1 MSDAIPQI
9 NLEKIPC
16 IICGD
21 TDSWCGSITS
31 RGWLCSECAGAVR
44 RKRFQA
50 EAEQE
55 SKWIDEVIEE
65 RKKEDKR

>member
-1 MSDAIPQI
+1 
-9 NLEKIPC
+9 
-16 IICGD
+16 
-21 TDSWCGSITS
+21 
-31 RGWLCSECAGAVR
+31 VR